1 MIYEA
6 KGTLNKKFDTQHISD
21 NFKKR
26 EFVLD
31 ITDNQYTEYVKFQLM
46 QDRCDLI
53 DSINEGAEVAIKFVL
68 KGKPYES
75 KKTGETLYFTNLNV
89 LAVQADSAS
98 SSDHYD
104 SEPQNESFDQSND
117 DQDDLPF

>member
-6 KGTLNKKFDTQHISD
+6 KGTLNKKFDIQHISD

-26 EFVLD
+26 EFVLE
-31 ITDNQYTEYVKFQLM
+31 ITDNQYKEYVKFQLM

-53 DSINEGAEVAIKFVL
+53 DNINEGAEVAIKFVL

-89 LAVQADSAS
+89 LAVQADSSAT
-98 SSDHYD
+98 SDHYD

-117 DQDDLPF
+117 DQDYLPF